1 MKNMISIKDLTA
13 DEIRFLMDFSERVKA
28 HPEVYRKKLRG
39 KTLGLIF
46 EKASTRTWASF
57 HVGMVQLGGD
67 ALYLGPQDIAMGK
80 REEVRDI
87 ARVMS
92 SYVDASVLRTFSHR
106 TIAEYAAYSMKPVI
120 NGLSNFSH
128 PCQGLTDLFTVREH
142 FGKDNLPKLKIAYVG
157 DANNVFNSLLFAS
170 AKMGLTFGFATPR
183 EYAPGRT
190 VMRTAREFAK
200 RSKAKISGGFKPK
213 EAVKG
218 ADVIYTDVWVSM
230 GDKMDPAEKKKA
242 FKIYQVNQKLL
253 KYASEEVKVMHCL
266 PAHRGEEITNQ
277 VVEGSHSL
285 IFEQAENRLHVQ
297 KAILLYL
304 LTDVGME
311 LKKES

>member
-1 MKNMISIKDLTA
+1 MKNLMSIRDLSS
-13 DEIRFLMDFSERVKA
+13 DEIRFLLDFSERVKA

-106 TIAEYAAYSMKPVI
+106 TIVEYANYSMKPVI

-128 PCQGLTDLFTVREH
+128 PCQALTDLFTIAEH
-142 FGKDNLPKLKIAYVG
+142 FGKDRLPELKLAYVG
-157 DANNVFNSLLFAS
+157 DANNVFNSLLFA
-170 AKMGLTFGFATPR
+170 ATKMGMTFGFATPK

-190 VMRTAREFAK
+190 VLRMAREFAK
-200 RSKAKISGGFKPK
+200 RSRGKISGGFNPK

-242 FKIYQVNQKLL
+242 FKAYQVNQKLL
-253 KYASEEVKVMHCL
+253 KRASDEVQVMHCL

-277 VVEGSHSL
+277 VVEGKHSL
-285 IFEQAENRLHVQ
+285 IFHQASNRLHVQ

-304 LTDVGME
+304 LTEVGTG
-311 LKKES
+311 LKKEG